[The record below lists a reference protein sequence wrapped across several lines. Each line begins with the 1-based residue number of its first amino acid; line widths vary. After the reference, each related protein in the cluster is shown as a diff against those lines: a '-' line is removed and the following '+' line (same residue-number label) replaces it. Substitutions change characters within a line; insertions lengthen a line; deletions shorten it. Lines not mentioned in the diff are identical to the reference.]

1 VCDPYTLDDPY
12 VREVF
17 NGSADRAVKGMMY
30 KARLRAVTVY
40 QKRQGNY
47 CDVNMAKEIHLT
59 AQQYKESEV
68 DWLSH
73 HWDAW
78 AWMCEYWASEEFLAI
93 SNRNRMNRLS
103 KPGVH
108 FFGADGH
115 VGKAA
120 RMVSQIALSIVN
132 CIDLSRL
139 SNHVLQAAQNG
150 VEPTLIQVFIEGHK
164 GPYPNHPEIL
174 NDSNATEKLASMKI
188 DSNMNM
194 ICLCCNL
201 DDFS

>member
-1 VCDPYTLDDPY
+1 
-12 VREVF
+12 
-17 NGSADRAVKGMMY
+17 
-30 KARLRAVTVY
+30 VY

-47 CDVNMAKEIHLT
+47 CDANMAKEIHLT

-73 HWDAW
+73 HSDAW

-93 SNRNRMNRLS
+93 SNRNRTNQLS

-120 RMVSQIALSIVN
+120 HMVCVKLPGLDFLIMCCGRLEMEWSLLCFKSS
-132 CIDLSRL
+132 SRDTR
-139 SNHVLQAAQNG
+139 VL
-150 VEPTLIQVFIEGHK
+150 I
-164 GPYPNHPEIL
+164 
-174 NDSNATEKLASMKI
+174 
-188 DSNMNM
+188 
-194 ICLCCNL
+194 
-201 DDFS
+201 

>member
-1 VCDPYTLDDPY
+1 
-12 VREVF
+12 
-17 NGSADRAVKGMMY
+17 MY
-30 KARLRAVTVY
+30 KARLRAATVY

-59 AQQYKESEV
+59 AQQYKENEV

-73 HWDAW
+73 HSDAW
-78 AWMCEYWASEEFLAI
+78 AWMCKYWASEEFLSI

-120 RMVSQIALSIVN
+120 CNAPNFAVEFFLFFTDVFYALNCKRKIKQIIRNTQTFQRFLYI
-132 CIDLSRL
+132 
-139 SNHVLQAAQNG
+139 
-150 VEPTLIQVFIEGHK
+150 
-164 GPYPNHPEIL
+164 
-174 NDSNATEKLASMKI
+174 
-188 DSNMNM
+188 
-194 ICLCCNL
+194 
-201 DDFS
+201 